1 MIMMRRIFRLS
12 VLAFLGLMIVSV
24 AVGSVFAQGFPTKP
38 IRIIVPYVPG
48 GPTDVFARIVAQKL
62 SENLGQQV
70 IIDNRGGGNAIIGT
84 EMVAKAPPDGYTLLF
99 NSTGPIVTPGL
110 YKSLP
115 FDVEKDFEPITLA
128 VTSPNILAAHPSFSA
143 NTVKELIAMAKA
155 KPDQLNCAISTLGST
170 NHLAL
175 ELFKSMAGIKMET
188 ISYKGAAPALNALLG
203 GHVPLMFNTI
213 GLMVGH
219 IKAGKL
225 KALAVTSPKRTDI
238 FPEVPAISETLSGFE
253 AASWFAVWGPA
264 GMQKEIVTR
273 LNNEIAKALHS
284 PDVKKRCKDLYAE
297 AIGNS
302 HEEFVSIEKS
312 ERAKWAKVI
321 KDFGIILD

>member
-1 MIMMRRIFRLS
+1 MRKALNLT
-12 VLAFLGLMIVSV
+12 VLAIIALMLISI
-24 AVGSVFAQGFPTKP
+24 AASSVFAQGFPTKP
-38 IRIIVPYVPG
+38 IRIVVPYVAG

-70 IIDNRGGGNAIIGT
+70 VVDNRGGGNAIIGT
-84 EMVAKAPPDGYTLLF
+84 EIVFKAPPDGYTLLF

-115 FDVEKDFEPITLA
+115 FDVEKDFVSITLA
-128 VTSPNILAAHPSFSA
+128 VTSPNILAAHPSFPA
-143 NTVKELIAMAKA
+143 NTVKELIDMAKA
-155 KPDQLNCAISTLGST
+155 KPGEINCAISTLGST
-170 NHLAL
+170 NHLSL

-213 GLMVGH
+213 GAMVPH

-225 KALAVTSPKRTDI
+225 KALGVTSLKRTDI
-238 FPEVPAISETLSGFE
+238 FPEVPAISETLPGFQ
-253 AASWFAVWGPA
+253 AGSWFAVWGPA
-264 GMQKEIVTR
+264 GMPEEIVTR
-273 LNNEIAKALHS
+273 LNSEFVKALHS
-284 PDVKKRCKDLYAE
+284 PEVKKRCKDLYAE

-302 HEEFVSIEKS
+302 HEEFVRLEKS

-321 KDFGIILD
+321 KELGIRLD

>member
-1 MIMMRRIFRLS
+1 MRRIFRLT
-12 VLAFLGLMIVSV
+12 VLAFFASIIVSV
-24 AVGSVFAQGFPTKP
+24 AAGSVFAQGFPTKP

-70 IIDNRGGGNAIIGT
+70 IVDNRGGGNAIIGT
-84 EMVAKAPPDGYTLLF
+84 EMVAKASSDGYTLLF
-99 NSTGPIVTPGL
+99 NSTGPIVTPTL

-115 FDVEKDFEPITLA
+115 FDVEKDFVPITLA
-128 VTSPNILAAHPSFSA
+128 VTSPNILAAHPSFPA

-213 GLMVGH
+213 GLMVPH

-225 KALAVTSPKRTDI
+225 KILAVTSPKRTDI
-238 FPEVPAISETLSGFE
+238 FPEVPAISETLPGFE

-264 GMQKEIVTR
+264 GMPKEIATR
-273 LNNEIAKALHS
+273 LNSEIAKALHS

-297 AIGNS
+297 PIGNS
-302 HEEFVSIEKS
+302 LEEFVRLEKS
-312 ERAKWAKVI
+312 ERAKWTKVI
-321 KDFGIILD
+321 KDIGLLLD